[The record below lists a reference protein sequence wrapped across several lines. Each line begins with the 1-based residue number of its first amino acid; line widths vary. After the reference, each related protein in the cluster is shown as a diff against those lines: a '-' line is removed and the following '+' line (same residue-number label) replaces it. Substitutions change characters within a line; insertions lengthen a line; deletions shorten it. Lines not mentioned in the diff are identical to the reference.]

1 MKKVLFIMIVSMGVL
16 SSCTES
22 RTKYVIA
29 RNISGDTTTLHRVR
43 VDREFKVGE
52 VVFPINKLNKMKIVR
67 ECR

>member
-1 MKKVLFIMIVSMGVL
+1 MKKVLLAILTIGMMVSCV
-16 SSCTES
+16 ES
-22 RTKYVIA
+22 RNKYVIA

-52 VVFPINKLNKMKIVR
+52 VVFPINKLNKIKIVR

>member
-1 MKKVLFIMIVSMGVL
+1 MKKVILAIFTIGMMVSCV
-16 SSCTES
+16 ED

-29 RNISGDTTTLHRVR
+29 RNISGDTTTLHRER

>member
-1 MKKVLFIMIVSMGVL
+1 MKKVILAILTIGMMVSCV
-16 SSCTES
+16 EN

-29 RNISGDTTTLHRVR
+29 RNISGDTTTLHRER